1 MRAVRPSALVVPLVW
16 GLLAAVV
23 AGLAA
28 FRAAG
33 TLVGIGLG
41 ALVWASVAAVSLRGT
56 LRRLRVARQRLPD
69 ADRAWLAAHVP
80 LYAATDAPARFER
93 DVRFLLADLRFEAAD
108 GFAVTDALRLAVA
121 AGGACL
127 LHGRPAWELP
137 LGRTVLFVPGAFDEV
152 YGDEEAG
159 VYDGM
164 VHAQGPVVLSA
175 DAVLAGWQRADGS
188 NVVLHELA
196 HLFDLDGA
204 GADGVPTFLDAA
216 SSDAWRAL
224 ADAEMRRAR
233 TGRSVLRSYA
243 AHDRAELF
251 AVATEQFFERP
262 ARLRARHPE
271 LYDALRAVYA
281 LDPPDEA
288 EPEEAGSRM
297 ARRWDA

>member
-1 MRAVRPSALVVPLVW
+1 MPLVW

-28 FRAAG
+28 FRATGAA
-33 TLVGIGLG
+33 VGIGLG
-41 ALVWASVAAVSLRGT
+41 VLVWVVIAAASLGGT
-56 LRRLRVARQRLPD
+56 LRRLRVAGQRLPE

-80 LYAATDAPARFER
+80 LYTASDAPERFER

-127 LHGRPAWELP
+127 LHGRPEWELP
-137 LGRTVLFVPGAFDEV
+137 LGRTVLFVPGAFDEA

-164 VHAQGPVVLSA
+164 VHAQGPVVLAA
-175 DAVLAGWQRADGS
+175 DAVAAGWQRADGS

-216 SSDAWRAL
+216 SADAWRAL
-224 ADAEMRRAR
+224 AAAEMRRAR

-251 AVATEQFFERP
+251 AVSTEHFFERP

-271 LYDALRAVYA
+271 LYAALAAFYA
-281 LDPPDEA
+281 LHPPDETP
-288 EPEEAGSRM
+288 PEDGDSWM
-297 ARRWDA
+297 ARRWDDPA